1 MKLFNEMIDQ
11 MHFALNHK
19 TTRSYEM
26 FKHYID
32 PRIVFN
38 NIKRFD
44 IQKYTQIKG
53 DSILI

>member
-1 MKLFNEMIDQ
+1 MIDQ